1 MANNYFQD
9 DEREN
14 AMIEL
19 FGLYKADDEGRSG
32 IDAFLEIDGKNLPF
46 ELKTTSTGS
55 VTTVRDFG
63 PDHIKKWKNK
73 HWLIGSFIRDRE
85 FYLYGSPEKMATW
98 IEEKENY
105 ISTDFKLADLIPQK
119 ISLSDMFEI
128 IGKKEKYSIENAKS
142 IQKKQYK
149 IAEYIQMQDMENG
162 YSPERMLRILQDRA
176 NYLIQRG
183 STLNNPHIPYSYFDG
198 WTEITHNH
206 KNKLREM
213 VQEYLNSIN

>member
-128 IGKKEKYSIENAKS
+128 IGKKEKYSLENAKS

-183 STLNNPHIPYSYFDG
+183 STLNNLIYHIVISTAG
-198 WTEITHNH
+198 Q
-206 KNKLREM
+206 K
-213 VQEYLNSIN
+213 